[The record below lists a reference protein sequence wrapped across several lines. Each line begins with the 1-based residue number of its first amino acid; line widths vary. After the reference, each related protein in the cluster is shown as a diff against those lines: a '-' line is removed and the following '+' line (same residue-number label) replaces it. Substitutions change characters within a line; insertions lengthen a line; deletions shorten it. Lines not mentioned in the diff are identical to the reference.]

1 MCDRWSIRCKAIG
14 FRKKI
19 YFEILQT
26 VGRKIPDSTWALF
39 KKQYQSLYPME
50 KGHNA
55 FTIIIC
61 KYMVQMW
68 SEWNSL
74 REYIYHITRTLC
86 VAQNHRFL
94 FMKVQKTPKVRLKG
108 VLILQLFSLLDIF
121 TMLLGLFCYLDH
133 SRWAR
138 ISSNLMSFF
147 FINLRPTAA
156 IMIIII
162 IISEI
167 SKWSFIM
174 RKQVYHRY
182 KTLIEKMY
190 WT

>member
-1 MCDRWSIRCKAIG
+1 MKHMLYSY
-14 FRKKI
+14 RKKI
-19 YFEILQT
+19 SFRDFANAI
-26 VGRKIPDSTWALF
+26 GRKIPESTWALF
-39 KKQYQSLYPME
+39 KQYQSLYPVE
-50 KGHNA
+50 KGHDA

-74 REYIYHITRTLC
+74 REYIYHITRTLR
-86 VAQNHRFL
+86 VARHHRFL
-94 FMKVQKTPKVRLKG
+94 FNRKVWKTSEVRLKG
-108 VLILQLFSLLDIF
+108 VLILQQSSKRLLDILNDVETF
-121 TMLLGLFCYLDH
+121 LLPGSFLL
-133 SRWAR
+133 
-138 ISSNLMSFF
+138 SSHQFKLHVFF
-147 FINLRPTAA
+147 FFLNLRPTAA
-156 IMIIII
+156 IMIII